1 MGTVNRAKTQMK
13 SESGASVLEP
23 GLRRITAPNPS
34 AMTFRGTNTYLL
46 GQGEVALI
54 DPGPDDPAHLA
65 AILAALG
72 PGEKIGTI
80 LVTHSHRDHSA
91 LAGRLGA
98 VTAAPVLAAGPA
110 AWGRSAVM
118 ARLAAEGGLGGG
130 EGVDTG
136 FAPDGPLREGA
147 MITGGWGQ
155 IEVLETPGHMAN
167 HLSFAWNGALFTGD
181 LVMGWSSSLVSP
193 PDGDMGAFMASCL
206 RLSERDDRVFH
217 PGHGDPVQ
225 APRARLTE
233 LISHRKMREAQIL
246 AALRTMPPATA
257 AELAARIYTTLAPP
271 LLPAAERNV
280 LAHLIDLAERNIV
293 SHPAPLHSKTRFSP
307 N

>member
-34 AMTFRGTNTYLL
+34 AMTWRGTNTYLL
-46 GQGEVALI
+46 GQGEVAVI
-54 DPGPDDPAHLA
+54 DPGPDDTAHLE
-65 AILAALG
+65 AILAALA
-72 PGEKIGTI
+72 PGETIGAI

-91 LAGRLGA
+91 LARRLAA

-110 AWGRSAVM
+110 DWGRSAAM
-118 ARLAAEGGLGGG
+118 ARLAAEGRLGGG
-130 EGVDTG
+130 EGVDAG
-136 FAPDGPLREGA
+136 FVPDQLVREGA
-147 MITGGWGQ
+147 VIAGGWGR

-206 RLSERDDRVFH
+206 RLSERADRVFH
-217 PGHGDPVQ
+217 PGHGDPVLR
-225 APRARLTE
+225 PRTRLAE
-233 LISHRKMREAQIL
+233 LIGHRKMREAQIL
-246 AALRTMPPATA
+246 AALQATGPATA
-257 AELAARIYTTLAPP
+257 AELAARIYTTLSPS
-271 LLPAAERNV
+271 LLSAAERTV
-280 LAHLIDLAERNIV
+280 LAHLIDLSERNIV
-293 SHPAPLHSKTRFSP
+293 THPAPLSSLTRFSP

>member
-13 SESGASVLEP
+13 SESGMSVLEP

-34 AMTFRGTNTYLL
+34 AMTWRGTNTYLL
-46 GQGEVALI
+46 GQGEVAVI
-54 DPGPDDPAHLA
+54 DPGPDDPAHLS

-72 PGEKIGTI
+72 PGERVGAI

-91 LAGRLGA
+91 LSRRMGA
-98 VTAAPVLAAGPA
+98 VTAAPVLAAGPSD
-110 AWGRSAVM
+110 WGRSAVM

-130 EGVDTG
+130 EGVDPG
-136 FAPDGPLREGA
+136 FAPDQAVREGA
-147 MITGGWGQ
+147 VIAGGWGR

-206 RLSERDDRVFH
+206 RLSERADRVFH
-217 PGHGDPVQ
+217 PGHGDPVLR
-225 APRARLTE
+225 PRARLAE
-233 LISHRKMREAQIL
+233 LIDHRKLREAQIL

-257 AELAARIYTTLAPP
+257 ADLAARIYTTLAPP

-280 LAHLIDLAERNIV
+280 LAHLIDLAQRNIV